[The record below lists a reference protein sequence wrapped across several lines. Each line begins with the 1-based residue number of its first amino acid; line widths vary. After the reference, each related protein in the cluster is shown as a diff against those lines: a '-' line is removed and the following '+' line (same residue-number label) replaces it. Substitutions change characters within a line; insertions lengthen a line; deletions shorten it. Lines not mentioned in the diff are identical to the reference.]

1 MAYLRLIYRSWS
13 AFWTFI
19 GVLISTILLVVAASL
34 AALQLDPVQE
44 LIANKAED
52 LFHEQFS
59 GRISIGEVGGFLPF
73 RASLTEVNIY
83 ADSLESEP
91 AARIPELEVS
101 ADLMALLNG
110 RLILNGLRLHKP
122 ELRFDMLGGA
132 SLTNALRP
140 SAGSTDVRPGS
151 DSDSLVNQPKREF
164 DLLIPSMVIDT
175 GKVVIRN
182 NFDSRALATEG
193 DSLTI
198 DLSRLVAY
206 FEFSPGQRILDIE
219 ELQFS
224 IPELQLQRANVL
236 GQIYNNEEV
245 LELNS
250 FSLNL
255 ARSRMVFNSSAEGV
269 DLRAGRIAEQLSGAF
284 YELNVSEANL
294 NPENLNRVFPSFPKL
309 DRNIQAVIEAEGD
322 LDSLWFANI
331 ETYLGESML
340 LARGALIDLR
350 SGSGLSYDLSIDEA
364 SFEASDVEVFAPELD
379 SLQMAAISEIAY
391 RGELK
396 GDLTFA
402 DADLWLSSERGSVH
416 LFGSAGLDPLRD
428 MDLSLVADSLDLG
441 GILLPN
447 ISDTDLYLN
456 ARVKANSTDMFSTE
470 GSFDI
475 RTAGRINDL
484 RYDSLELEMQL
495 DQGLI
500 TSDFNGGIYGA
511 IITGKGEADLR
522 GDEYT
527 YQFDGSA
534 ESLPLKEITGA
545 EGIRDAILDLNY
557 GFNITGSGPD
567 DLNGSVNMDVINAVI
582 GEQVL
587 DRHQLYFDL
596 LDSPNGGR
604 EFRFTSTAF
613 DANLQ
618 GQYNPTEMLRL
629 FRHWKDF
636 FTYRYRDEIL
646 LEAPG
651 ITLVDTL
658 RSSTQDISWTVD
670 LKDLELIRS
679 YYPDFPEI
687 RSSFRL
693 AGSANVSPERM
704 SFNANITDPLF
715 ESGQLTADSLLL
727 RASGGF
733 RHASRIKDFSRLEV
747 SGVLGLFEYDLLS
760 ARDFTFNAE
769 LRQDSIRIQSD
780 IDRLADNAEFHFQGE
795 GILSDS
801 LIRLGINEMRV
812 GTEDYTWLRQGQP
825 VAFYDRENR
834 LQLNDF
840 NFRSGEQYI
849 GINGVF
855 SAEPEDSVNYRID
868 GVELQRLSDVINGR
882 INFSGLLN
890 GNFTTRSLTRI
901 PSIQGD
907 ISIERF
913 MLNDQIAGD
922 LRLNST
928 YDQDRERFDTRITV
942 LTDSSKYPAYF
953 DNNDRNG
960 LDFEIDGYIR
970 APGSLEELNG
980 TDSLYAFDVNFRNI
994 DMWILPFIGPKVF
1007 SEASGQGSGRGRFWG
1022 SADSYDFDVQFEVG
1036 LTDAVY
1042 FRPKFLDT
1050 YYYAQGPINFNR
1062 SEGLRFDDVF
1072 VIDPSGGLATLS
1084 GTFDFNDF
1092 QPINY
1097 FDLRVEMDEF
1107 QFLNSDF
1114 SPTLPF
1120 YGEAY
1125 GSSTVT
1131 ITGTNL
1137 NPVMRTVTP
1146 MQISDFSEIGIPL
1159 VEETEIEQ
1167 ENKLIRFVD
1176 SFDLQDDSTGSRSGG
1191 IPGQGDIDPADLT
1204 FAERFTL
1211 DLSFEAS
1218 DPMTVRLVFDPVTN
1232 DAVTANG
1239 TGRMQ
1244 IRLEDQ
1250 QVSMFGRF
1258 DITDGRYNFVSGDI
1272 FTRRFQLESGGSIV
1286 WEGAPDNARLN
1297 LNAFYR
1303 ARPDINTLTA
1313 TRSSV
1318 QDQDAQQI
1326 RVPVELVLSITGTLN
1341 SIENEFFFR
1350 LPDTFDPNT
1359 NATLTTQLAAIN
1371 RDQDAKLIQATSFLL
1386 VGEFIPVSNS
1396 TTGANSGFA
1405 NNFSGS
1411 AAVLNPLLSNQV
1423 ISPLL
1428 SSQINSLLNSDVS
1441 SLDVD
1446 FNLNTYNQVDLGV
1459 ALRLYNDKLILRR
1472 EGQVY
1477 AQNNIN
1483 IGDIGATYRINR
1495 TFSVTAFHRQDPT
1508 FGNLN
1513 TTNSTNDTQDIN
1525 GVGVEARFSFNT
1537 WKEFFNRLGRPFRK
1551 LFGIKDKKEEEITE
1565 NREEDP
1571 S

>member
-19 GVLISTILLVVAASL
+19 GVLISTVLLLVATL
-34 AALQLDPVQE
+34 LGALQLDPVQE
-44 LIANKAED
+44 LITDKMESS
-52 LFHEQFS
+52 FHDQFS
-59 GRISIGEVGGFLPF
+59 GRISIGDVGGFLPF
-73 RASLTEVNIY
+73 RASLENVRIY
-83 ADSLESEP
+83 ADSTDGRP
-91 AARIPELEVS
+91 AADLPELEVS

-110 RLILNGLRLHKP
+110 RLIVNGLRLHKP
-122 ELRFDMLGGA
+122 ILRFDALEGP
-132 SLTNALRP
+132 SLAEAFRP
-140 SAGSTDVRPGS
+140 ISSGDNDMSDVQPDSLGSTPNRLNDI
-151 DSDSLVNQPKREF
+151 
-164 DLLIPSMVIDT
+164 LIPSMVIDS
-175 GKVVIRN
+175 GKVLITREFN
-182 NFDSRALATEG
+182 TEALAIEG
-193 DSLTI
+193 NQLTL

-219 ELQFS
+219 DLQFS
-224 IPELQLQRANVL
+224 VPELQLQRANVL
-236 GQIYNNEEV
+236 GQIYNDEQV
-245 LELNS
+245 LEFNS

-255 ARSRMVFNSSAEGV
+255 ARSRVVFNSSADGV
-269 DLRAGRIAEQLSGAF
+269 DLTAGQIAEQLSGAY
-284 YELNVSEANL
+284 YELNISEANL
-294 NPENLNRVFPSFPKL
+294 NPENLNRVFPSFPKM
-309 DRNIQAVIEAEGD
+309 DRSIQAVVEAEGD

-331 ETYLGESML
+331 ESYLGESVL
-340 LARGALIDLR
+340 LARGSLLDLR
-350 SGSGLSYDLSIDEA
+350 SGSGLSYDLNIDEA
-364 SFEASDVEVFAPELD
+364 ALESSDVATFAPDLD
-379 SLQMAAISEIAY
+379 SLQINAISDISY
-391 RGELK
+391 RGALS

-402 DADLWLSSERGSVH
+402 EADLWLTSQRGSVH

-428 MDLSLVADSLDLG
+428 MDLTMIADSLDLG
-441 GILLPN
+441 GIIAAE
-447 ISDTDLYLN
+447 ISDTDIYLN
-456 ARVKANSTDMFSTE
+456 ARVQSKSTDIFRTE
-470 GSFDI
+470 GMLDI

-484 RYDSLELEMQL
+484 RYDSLKVDLGM

-511 IITGKGEADLR
+511 LITGSGQADLR
-522 GDEYT
+522 SNQYT
-527 YQFDGSA
+527 YRFDGSA
-534 ESLPLKEITGA
+534 ESLPIKQVTGLN
-545 EGIRDAILDLNY
+545 GLRDAILDLNY
-557 GFNITGSGPD
+557 GFNITGNDPD
-567 DLNGSVNMDVINAVI
+567 QLNGSVNMDVISARI
-582 GEQVL
+582 GEEVI

-596 LDSPNGGR
+596 LDNPQGDK

-613 DANLQ
+613 DANLK
-618 GQYNPTEMLRL
+618 GQYNPTEMLQL

-636 FTYRYRDEIL
+636 FRYRYRDEIL
-646 LEAPG
+646 LEQPAFAL
-651 ITLVDTL
+651 TDTL
-658 RSSTQDISWTVD
+658 GSSTQDFNWTID
-670 LKDLELIRS
+670 LKDLELLRS

-693 AGSANVSPERM
+693 AGAANVSPERM

-715 ESGQLTADSLLL
+715 NSGQITADSLLL

-733 RHASRIKDFSRLEV
+733 RYDSRIKDFSRLEM

-769 LRQDSIRIQSD
+769 LRQDSLRIRSD
-780 IDRLADNAEFHFQGE
+780 IKRLADNAEFHFQGE
-795 GILSDS
+795 GVLSDS
-801 LIRLGINEMRV
+801 LIRLGINELRI
-812 GTEDYTWLRQGQP
+812 GTKDYTWLRQGQP
-825 VAFYDRENR
+825 VALYDRDNR
-834 LQLNDF
+834 LRLNDF
-840 NFRSGEQYI
+840 NFSSGEQYI

-928 YDQDRERFDTRITV
+928 YNQDLDRFDTRITV

-953 DNNDRNG
+953 ENNDRRG
-960 LDFEIDGYIR
+960 LDFEIDGYVR
-970 APGSLEELNG
+970 APGSIEELSAN
-980 TDSLYAFDVNFRNI
+980 DSLYAFDVNFRNI

-1007 SEASGQGSGRGRFWG
+1007 NEASGQGNGRGTFWG
-1022 SADSYDFDVQFEVG
+1022 SAEDYDFDVQFEVG
-1036 LTDAVY
+1036 LSDAVY

-1062 SEGLRFDDVF
+1062 TEGLRFDDVF

-1092 QPINY
+1092 QPVNY

-1114 SPTLPF
+1114 APTLPF

-1137 NPVMRTVTP
+1137 NPVMRTLTP

-1159 VEETEIEQ
+1159 VEETEVGQ

-1176 SFDLQDDSTGSRSGG
+1176 SFDLAEDSTGGGSSG
-1191 IPGQGDIDPADLT
+1191 IPGQGDVDPADLT

-1211 DLSFEAS
+1211 DLVFEAS

-1272 FTRRFQLESGGSIV
+1272 FSRRFQLEPGGSIV

-1313 TRSSV
+1313 TRGSL

-1396 TTGANSGFA
+1396 TTGGNPAFA

-1565 NREEDP
+1565 NRE
-1571 S
+1571 